1 MFSIRRL
8 AYFPC
13 PCTSLLPMF
22 VHLDPAVVFHLFCIV
37 QGLSTAAYLLAG
49 PRRPGN
55 RWLGLLL
62 LALTLQVVDYFLS
75 RSGVYYRSRWL
86 YFTPLFFSW
95 GFGPLLLSY
104 VRALYGAR
112 PLRWPHFVP
121 VVGQGLFYAVL
132 ALQSFDTK
140 TWFWL
145 TVHKP
150 YTRYLEHYGAVLS
163 VLLYVG
169 LTLRFL
175 SRQPRPARW
184 LQPGLL
190 GVGLFYAAAALDP
203 MVNSLYLPAGA
214 PKFYLTSLALP
225 VLAYALALVGWLK
238 NAATPA
244 SHLAE
249 AASALPDALPPA
261 PLGKELQP
269 VNPEHLARVVAAFE
283 QERVFR
289 NPDLTLDSLAE
300 RLDLTPN
307 AVSQLL
313 NAGLGQSFYELV
325 NGYRLEEV
333 KHRLLTSD
341 ARRLT
346 VLALAL
352 EAGFNSKTTFNRVFK
367 EKTGL
372 TPKEY
377 QKKYQAT
384 HRDDSVAA
392 AG

>member
-1 MFSIRRL
+1 
-8 AYFPC
+8 
-13 PCTSLLPMF
+13 MF
-22 VHLDPAVVFHLFCIV
+22 VHLDLAVVFHLFCIV
-37 QGLSTAAYLLAG
+37 QGLTTAAYLLAG

-95 GFGPLLLSY
+95 GFGPLLLAY
-104 VRALYGAR
+104 VRALCGAR
-112 PLRWPHFVP
+112 PLRWPHFGP
-121 VVGQGLFYAVL
+121 VVGQALFYVVL

-145 TVHKP
+145 NVHKP
-150 YTRYLEHYGAVLS
+150 LTRYLEHYGAVLS

-169 LTLRFL
+169 LALRL
-175 SRQPRPARW
+175 LQRQPQPARW
-184 LQPGLL
+184 LRPGLL

-203 MVNSLYLPAGA
+203 VVNSAYLPAGA
-214 PKFYLTSLALP
+214 PKFYLTSLVLP
-225 VLAYALALVGWLK
+225 VLAYALALVGWINNTTVQAPLL
-238 NAATPA
+238 AGAE
-244 SHLAE
+244 SAE
-249 AASALPDALPPA
+249 AASVRPEAALPATNPAAPSKEPP
-261 PLGKELQP
+261 P
-269 VNPEHLARVVAAFE
+269 VNPEQLARVVAAFE
-283 QERVFR
+283 QEHVFR
-289 NPDLTLDSLAE
+289 NPDLTLDSLAQQ
-300 RLDLTPN
+300 LSLTPN
-307 AVSQLL
+307 ALSQLL

-333 KHRLLTSD
+333 KRRLLTPD

-384 HRDDSVAA
+384 RWDDSIAA

>member
-1 MFSIRRL
+1 
-8 AYFPC
+8 
-13 PCTSLLPMF
+13 MF
-22 VHLDPAVVFHLFCIV
+22 VHLDLAVVFHLFCIV

-112 PLRWPHFVP
+112 PLRWPHFGP
-121 VVGQGLFYAVL
+121 VAGQALFYAVL
-132 ALQSFDTK
+132 AVQSFDTK

-145 TVHKP
+145 NVHKP
-150 YTRYLEHYGAVLS
+150 CTRYLEHYGAVLS
-163 VLLYVG
+163 VLVYAG
-169 LTLRFL
+169 LALRFL
-175 SRQPRPARW
+175 GRQPRSARW
-184 LQPGLL
+184 LRPGLL
-190 GVGLFYAAAALDP
+190 GVALFYVAAALDP
-203 MVNSLYLPAGA
+203 VVNSAYLPAGA
-214 PKFYLTSLALP
+214 PKFYLTSLVLP

-238 NAATPA
+238 NSGTPDLHLTDAAPTE
-244 SHLAE
+244 AE
-249 AASALPDALPPA
+249 AARLEVEPA
-261 PLGKELQP
+261 APSPAAPGKEPLP
-269 VNPEHLARVVAAFE
+269 VNPEQLARVVAAFE
-283 QERVFR
+283 QEHVFR
-289 NPDLTLDSLAE
+289 NPDLTLDSLAGL
-300 RLDLTPN
+300 LDLTPN

-333 KHRLLTSD
+333 KRRLLTAD

-392 AG
+392 TG

>member
-1 MFSIRRL
+1 
-8 AYFPC
+8 
-13 PCTSLLPMF
+13 MF
-22 VHLDPAVVFHLFCIV
+22 VHLDLALVFHLFCIV

-62 LALTLQVVDYFLS
+62 LALTLQVIDYFLS
-75 RSGVYYRSRWL
+75 RSGVYYRSQWL

-95 GFGPLLLSY
+95 GFGPLLLAY
-104 VRALYGAR
+104 VRAPYGAR
-112 PLRWPHFVP
+112 PLRWPHFGP
-121 VVGQGLFYAVL
+121 VAGQALFYVVL
-132 ALQSFDTK
+132 AVQSFDAK

-145 TVHKP
+145 NVHKP
-150 YTRYLEHYGAVLS
+150 WTRYLEHYGAVLS
-163 VLLYVG
+163 VLLYAG
-169 LTLRFL
+169 LALGFL
-175 SRQPRPARW
+175 SRQSRPARW
-184 LQPGLL
+184 LRPGLL

-203 MVNSLYLPAGA
+203 VVNSAYLPAGGA
-214 PKFYLTSLALP
+214 KFYLTSLVLP
-225 VLAYALALVGWLK
+225 VLAYALALGGWLK
-238 NAATPA
+238 NTATPVPHLVGAA
-244 SHLAE
+244 SAE
-249 AASALPDALPPA
+249 AASGLSEVAMPAANAAAPSKEPP
-261 PLGKELQP
+261 Q
-269 VNPEHLARVVAAFE
+269 VNPEQLARVVAAFE
-283 QERVFR
+283 QEHVFR

-300 RLDLTPN
+300 LLDLTPN
-307 AVSQLL
+307 AASQLL
-313 NAGLGQSFYELV
+313 NAGLGQSFHELV

-333 KHRLLTSD
+333 KRRLLTPD

-352 EAGFNSKTTFNRVFK
+352 EAGFNPKTTFNRVFK

-384 HRDDSVAA
+384 HRDDSVTA

>member
-1 MFSIRRL
+1 
-8 AYFPC
+8 
-13 PCTSLLPMF
+13 MF
-22 VHLDPAVVFHLFCIV
+22 VHLDLAVVFHLFCVV
-37 QGLSTAAYLLAG
+37 QGLTTAAYLLAG

-95 GFGPLLLSY
+95 GFGPLLLAY
-104 VRALYGAR
+104 VRALYGVR
-112 PLRWPHFVP
+112 PLRWPHFGP
-121 VVGQGLFYAVL
+121 VVGQALFYVVL

-145 TVHKP
+145 NVHKP
-150 YTRYLEHYGAVLS
+150 WTRYLEHYGAVLS

-169 LTLRFL
+169 LALRFL
-175 SRQPRPARW
+175 QRQPQPVRW
-184 LQPGLL
+184 LRPGLL

-203 MVNSLYLPAGA
+203 MVNSTYLPAGA
-214 PKFYLTSLALP
+214 PKFYLTSLVLP

-238 NAATPA
+238 NTAV
-244 SHLAE
+244 
-249 AASALPDALPPA
+249 PA
-261 PLGKELQP
+261 PLLVGAESAKAASVRLEAALPATNPAAPGKEPQP
-269 VNPEHLARVVAAFE
+269 VNPEQLARVVAAFE
-283 QERVFR
+283 QEHVFR
-289 NPDLTLDSLAE
+289 NPDLTLDSLAQQ
-300 RLDLTPN
+300 LSLTPN
-307 AVSQLL
+307 ALSQLL

-333 KHRLLTSD
+333 KRRLLTPD

-384 HRDDSVAA
+384 RWDDSMAA